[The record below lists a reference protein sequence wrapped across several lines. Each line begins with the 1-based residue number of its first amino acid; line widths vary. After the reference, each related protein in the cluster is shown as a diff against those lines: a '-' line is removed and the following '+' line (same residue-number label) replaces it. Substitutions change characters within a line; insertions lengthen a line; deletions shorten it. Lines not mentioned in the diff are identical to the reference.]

1 MGWFLSKQADDRKVK
16 CDQLRPLRNSEINEI
31 IRFEDRLVL
40 GSLSPLPALPGYSDP
55 SGGAADSSSGLSGTS
70 SSAGSSL
77 EYTPTASSATSSPSQ
92 GAVPEET
99 PVDDGVEQLSGQ
111 TPGKTVMGSVWDQP
125 DSPDSE
131 HGSFAETLTSSSGAT
146 SLEESLETVPTGPQ
160 LSLETDQQDHEAPPV
175 DDGTGDAI
183 LSSLQNQN
191 PGTLVDP
198 QYIQNGYYS
207 PTGTIPWF
215 DDMSEPVVIRYDFRD
230 QNGVTNELTE
240 EQIAVVEQAL
250 QAWTEATEGRIT
262 WIRDTTADDS
272 NVVNIGLGS
281 LAAVGLTSSQGG
293 TLGASGTA
301 LTVVDGAKTVMGTIW
316 LDHSETWENQ
326 IGNGDVEGTVD
337 LFTAAA
343 HEAGHIIG
351 LSDSRADP
359 DGLMYSG
366 YSGEKT
372 TEDVVRAYKNALF
385 FPMTEATEEGLTGL
399 ALHSLTTDAN
409 QLSQTEVL
417 QLLDRASAASASND
431 AIIAIVDRNGTI
443 LGVRVEQGVLD
454 QFAGDDAG
462 LIFAIDGAVAKARTA
477 AFFANDTAPLTSRL
491 VQFISQSTIT
501 QREVE
506 GNPSALEA
514 DPTKQGPGYVAPIGL
529 GAHFP
534 PGIFRTPPVDLF
546 GIEHTNRDNRINAGP
561 DGLLG
566 TKDDIGR
573 FNIAPGDIPL
583 DDNPLAI
590 PGSQKNIV
598 APLSYGAIKDPA
610 NADKYVSRGVATLPG
625 GVPIFRDTDDN
636 GTFDKLIGGIGVF
649 FPGEDGY
656 ATHEQGFVPGVG
668 QTSVERVNAS
678 RALEAEYI
686 AFAALGGSPGAVRAG
701 ANGAVIGD
709 IAGIPPVDDIGLPFG
724 NLTLVGI
731 ALPVFGDI
739 AGVQGVRNLLR
750 FARENLTEGTPSGAN
765 ETIPGG
771 SDGYEVPSGHLVTPK
786 DSAIANGLTKEDV
799 TQIIEAAVD
808 AANVTRAA
816 IRLQEN
822 GQPGATARMVIAI
835 TDTNGEVLGLY
846 RMEDATVFS
855 IDVAVAKARNVSYY
869 ADASAL
875 QPQDQVPGID
885 PGTAFSNR
893 TFRFLAEP
901 RFPDGVD
908 GSQPPVFSILRDA
921 AAANIDPMTGE
932 NLGLPADK
940 AVFQSVYGYDSFN
953 PGTNFRDP
961 DNKENQNGIIFFPG
975 STPLYKD
982 GVLVGG
988 LGVSG
993 DGVDQDDI
1001 VTFLAAQGF
1010 LPTGVTTKADETFV
1024 DGVRLPFQKFNRTPF
1039 AIGPLAVTDPY
1050 QPPA

>member
-1 MGWFLSKQADDRKVK
+1 MGWLNFGNSDSKRANREN
-16 CDQLRPLRNSEINEI
+16 LRPMRSSETEEM

-40 GSLSPLPALPGYSDP
+40 GSLSPLPAMPGYADP
-55 SGGAADSSSGLSGTS
+55 SSEAPNNSSGTQSAPAEAAAPSESTPS
-70 SSAGSSL
+70 SVSS
-77 EYTPTASSATSSPSQ
+77 TPAQSPSP
-92 GAVPEET
+92 VWDET
-99 PVDDGVEQLSGQ
+99 TVDQVEQLSNQPSGV
-111 TPGKTVMGSVWDQP
+111 KVMGSVWD
-125 DSPDSE
+125 DSPQTSDAG
-131 HGSFAETLTSSSGAT
+131 HGSSAATLSDSTGAEALAESTQTNPVQPTGA
-146 SLEESLETVPTGPQ
+146 EESEEPEQ
-160 LSLETDQQDHEAPPV
+160 EAPTAN
-175 DDGTGDAI
+175 DGSGNSV

-198 QYIQNGYYS
+198 EYVQNGYYS
-207 PTGTIPWF
+207 PTGAIPWF

-250 QAWTEATEGRIT
+250 QAWTEATDGRIT
-262 WIRDTTADDS
+262 WIRDTAAEDS
-272 NVVNIGLGS
+272 NVVNIGLGN

-316 LDHSETWENQ
+316 LDHSETWETQ
-326 IGNGDVEGTVD
+326 IGNGDVNGTVD

-359 DGLMYSG
+359 DSVMYSG
-366 YSGEKT
+366 YTGEKT
-372 TEDVVRAYKNALF
+372 ADDVAQAYKNALF
-385 FPMTEATEEGLTGL
+385 FPMSEATEQGLTGL
-399 ALHSLTTDAN
+399 ALHSLTTDAD
-409 QLSQTEVL
+409 QLSQTDVL
-417 QLLDRASAASASND
+417 TLLDRASAASDTND

-454 QFAGDDAG
+454 QFAGDQAG

-506 GNPSALEA
+506 GNPNASEA
-514 DPTKQGPGYVAPIGL
+514 DPTKQGPGYVAPVGL

-534 PGIFRTPPVDLF
+534 PGILRTPPVDLF
-546 GIEHTNRDNRINAGP
+546 GIEHTNRDNLIQPGP

-566 TKDDIGR
+566 TADDIGR

-583 DDNPLAI
+583 DDHPLAI
-590 PGSQKNIV
+590 PGSRKNIV

-610 NADKYVSRGVATLPG
+610 NADDYISRGVATLPG
-625 GVPIFRDTDDN
+625 GIPIFRDTDAN
-636 GTFDKLIGGIGVF
+636 GSFDKLIGGIGVF

-656 ATHEQGFVPGVG
+656 STHEQGFVPGIG
-668 QTSVERVNAS
+668 QTSIDRVNAS
-678 RALEAEYI
+678 RVMEAEFI
-686 AFAALGGSPGAVRAG
+686 ALAAIGGSPGAVKAG
-701 ANGAVIGD
+701 AKGAVVGD
-709 IAGIPPVDDIGLPFG
+709 IAGIPPVSDIGLPFG

-731 ALPVFGDI
+731 ALPVIGDI
-739 AGVQGVRNLLR
+739 AGVEGVRHLLR
-750 FARENLTEGTPSGAN
+750 FAKENITVGTPSGAN
-765 ETIPGG
+765 ENIPGG
-771 SDGYEVPSGHLVTPK
+771 SDGYEVPSGNLITPK

-799 TQIIEAAVD
+799 NQIIEAAVD

-816 IRLQEN
+816 IRLQSN

-846 RMEDATVFS
+846 RMEDSTIFS

-875 QPQDQVPGID
+875 QPEDQVPGIA

-893 TFRFLAEP
+893 TIRFLAEP

-908 GSQPPVFSILRDA
+908 GSEPPVFSILRDA
-921 AAANIDPMTGE
+921 AAAGIDPETGE
-932 NLGLPADK
+932 NIGLPADK

-961 DNKENQNGIIFFPG
+961 DNPENQNGIVFFPG

-1010 LPTGVTTKADETFV
+1010 LPAGVTTKADETFV

-1039 AIGPLAVTDPY
+1039 AIGSLAVTAPY
-1050 QPPA
+1050 QP